1 MSTLVDDLRRALDAS
16 GPGPVELDVHGVP
29 VELEVRRHGPV
40 GVELDGLRLRPP
52 ARDLEQRSRELCAG
66 FRPRG
71 ERLLPI
77 ELDPALGG
85 AVLRTRPEDIRRGRY
100 FEVNV
105 ETEAVEVRRWRRRP
119 EGGREAQPIP
129 LSHEEL
135 GDWLEELV
143 PDGAGPG
150 AGEARTGPFS
160 RG

>member
-1 MSTLVDDLRRALDAS
+1 MSALVDTLRRALDAG
-16 GPGPVELDVHGVP
+16 GPGPVELEVGGVP

-52 ARDLEQRSRELCAG
+52 ARDLEERSRALCDG

-71 ERLLPI
+71 ERLQPV
-77 ELDPALGG
+77 ELDRALGG
-85 AVLRTRPEDIRRGRY
+85 AVLRTRPEDIRRGRF

-105 ETEAVEVRRWRRRP
+105 EPEAVEVRRWRRRP

-135 GDWLEELV
+135 GEWLEELV

-150 AGEARTGPFS
+150 AEQARTAPFS